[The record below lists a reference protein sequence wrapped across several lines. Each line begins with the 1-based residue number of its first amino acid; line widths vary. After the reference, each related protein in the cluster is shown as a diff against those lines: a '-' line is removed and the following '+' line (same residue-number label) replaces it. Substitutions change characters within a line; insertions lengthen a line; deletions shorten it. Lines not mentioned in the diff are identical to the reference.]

1 VNQRRVVGLLQ
12 ELAQA
17 HARIGALH
25 AELAEAMADDKPK
38 KARARKV
45 VEPKN
50 PPSKE
55 AVREMERKLRTLGL
69 KV

>member
-1 VNQRRVVGLLQ
+1 MNQRRVVGILQ

-17 HARIGALH
+17 HARVGALH

-38 KARARKV
+38 KPRARKV

-55 AVREMERKLRTLGL
+55 ALRNMERKLRQLGMNI
-69 KV
+69 

>member
-1 VNQRRVVGLLQ
+1 MNQRRVVGILQ
-12 ELAQA
+12 ELATA

-25 AELAEAMADDKPK
+25 AELAEAMADDKPRK
-38 KARARKV
+38 PRARKI

-55 AVREMERKLRTLGL
+55 AVDKMRRILRQKGL
-69 KV
+69 VT